1 MGTEIDSELKHHL
14 LKEFFGG
21 VDKGVCLQ
29 ITAVEPDEPA
39 TGYLQLDLTEAAE
52 LAYQLAQYCEREVKR
67 RQTLLKE
74 QIAGL
79 KELEKTVYREVA
91 DMDIGQFEVTK
102 RMVSMVDSLT
112 PKENNH
118 GR

>member
-52 LAYQLAQYCEREVKR
+52 LAYQLGKYCEREAKR
-67 RQTLLKE
+67 RQALLKE

-79 KELEKTVYREVA
+79 KELEKTVFAEIR
-91 DMDIGQFEVTK
+91 DLDIGQFEVSK
-102 RMVSMVDSLT
+102 LMVGMVNSLT
-112 PKENNH
+112 PKEKSN
-118 GR
+118 GC

>member
-21 VDKGVCLQ
+21 KDKGVCLQ
-29 ITAVEPDEPA
+29 ITAVEPGEPA
-39 TGYLQLDLTEAAE
+39 TGYLQLDLVEAAE
-52 LAYQLAQYCEREVKR
+52 LAYQLAMYCEREAKR
-67 RQTLLKE
+67 RQALLKE

-79 KELEKTVYREVA
+79 KELEKTVFAEIR
-91 DMDIGQFEVTK
+91 DLDIGQFEVS
-102 RMVSMVDSLT
+102 RLMVSMVNSLT
-112 PKENNH
+112 PKESNH

>member
-21 VDKGVCLQ
+21 VDQGVCLQ
-29 ITAVEPDEPA
+29 VTAVEPGEPA
-39 TGYLQLDLTEAAE
+39 TDYLQLNLTEAAE
-52 LAYQLAQYCEREVKR
+52 LAYQLAQYCEREAKR
-67 RQTLLKE
+67 RQALLKE

-102 RMVSMVDSLT
+102 LMVGMVNSLT
-112 PKENNH
+112 PKVNYN

>member
-1 MGTEIDSELKHHL
+1 MGTEIESSLQHHL

-21 VDKGVCLQ
+21 VDKGICLQ
-29 ITAVEPDEPA
+29 VTTITPDNPQN
-39 TGYLQLDLTEAAE
+39 GYIQLDLTEAAE
-52 LAYQLAQYCEREVKR
+52 LAYQLGQYCEREAKR

-102 RMVSMVDSLT
+102 LMVGMVNSLT
-112 PKENNH
+112 PKVKS
-118 GR
+118 

>member
-1 MGTEIDSELKHHL
+1 MGTEIESSLQNHI

-29 ITAVEPDEPA
+29 VTTIAPDEPQN
-39 TGYLQLDLTEAAE
+39 GYIQLDLVEAAE
-52 LAYQLAQYCEREVKR
+52 LSYQLAQYCEREAKR
-67 RQTLLKE
+67 RQALLKE

-79 KELEKTVYREVA
+79 KELEKTVFAEIR
-91 DMDIGQFEVTK
+91 DLDIGQFEVTK
-102 RMVSMVDSLT
+102 LMVGIVNSLT
-112 PKENNH
+112 PKVNYN

>member
-52 LAYQLAQYCEREVKR
+52 LSYQLAQYCEREAKR
-67 RQTLLKE
+67 RQALLKA
-74 QIAGL
+74 QIAEM
-79 KELEKTVYREVA
+79 KELEKRVYREVA
-91 DMDIGQFEVTK
+91 DMDIGQFEVS
-102 RMVSMVDSLT
+102 RLMVSMVNSLT
-112 PKENNH
+112 PKVINNE
-118 GR
+118 R